1 MECLGFVHAQKAEDA
16 CDSFSCIRAFC
27 SDSWRRVEGT
37 QRKRCREVF
46 VVFSPLCRVRVV
58 RFDQSS
64 SPPPPPVLLLLRGS
78 TGASGHRTGWSTLL
92 RWTSNLVKWKGASE
106 RFWSCRL
113 LINKPSHLDVKLMF
127 CCLITIMSTPD

>member
-1 MECLGFVHAQKAEDA
+1 MHKKPKMLVIL
-16 CDSFSCIRAFC
+16 SRAF
-27 SDSWRRVEGT
+27 GH
-37 QRKRCREVF
+37 F
-46 VVFSPLCRVRVV
+46 VVTAGAELRAHSEKGAGKSLLFFPTCRVRVV